1 MGTKRSSDRLIRLF
15 EQELRAFESDT
26 RFASEVAAPR
36 RRVSRE
42 LEVQVAEFVAEEQK
56 DGRTPEQML
65 IELKALLA
73 RVAPEVPGSQRNA
86 LLASVTGRAITAFFQ
101 SQRSRSPGDGRKA
114 RTD

>member
-1 MGTKRSSDRLIRLF
+1 MGTKRSSDRLMLLF
-15 EQELRAFESDT
+15 EQELRAFDSAS
-26 RFASEVAAPR
+26 RFTADVTAPR

-42 LEVQVAEFVAEEQK
+42 LEVQVVQFVAEERSE
-56 DGRTPEQML
+56 GRTPEQML

-101 SQRSRSPGDGRKA
+101 SQRSRSTAD
-114 RTD
+114 